1 MEAKAAKH
9 RLDDYAAHAVKRSKD
24 DLEGILTSDELRI
37 EGKGFQPL
45 HISFVNIDAH
55 RDHFTLLCGGEW
67 RVHVTFDRIDF
78 RDDSGGVRL
87 YDLTTI
93 LEVYLVAI
101 VLRRIVACGNV
112 DSGLR
117 FCVAHRKRQLRR

>member
-37 EGKGFQPL
+37 EGRFPAASYKL
-45 HISFVNIDAH
+45 VNIDAH

-67 RVHVTFDRIDF
+67 RVRHF
-78 RDDSGGVRL
+78 RP
-87 YDLTTI
+87 
-93 LEVYLVAI
+93 
-101 VLRRIVACGNV
+101 
-112 DSGLR
+112 
-117 FCVAHRKRQLRR
+117 H